1 LLSYRNLFSIPEGTV
16 YLNNA
21 AGSPLNTP
29 AQRALEDYLVLASEA
44 PHNKPSVRE
53 TVREALV
60 ELFGGHS
67 SDYALV
73 TSTGLGIG
81 MVAAGYDWKSGD
93 NVVLPADEHW
103 NSTFPWLALQ
113 DRGVEVRL
121 ISPDDSGRVSIEEIA
136 SSIDQNTR
144 IVSVN
149 AVRFD
154 NGFRLGLR
162 KLGEIVHARNA
173 LLVVDGTQAA
183 GAVPINVIDDGI
195 DVLCCAGFKWLL
207 GMSGTGFLYVNS
219 HAREKIRPVLPG
231 MFAAEHNMREINFHD
246 DARQYETGSIAYSLF
261 HAWISGLRVL
271 EEIGIENI
279 ATRNTELTDQIIS
292 GLDAKGMTVIS
303 PVEFDEE
310 RSAIVVFT
318 TGCPDANKTLV
329 DKLLENNIVVSLRG
343 GCIRVSPNFYNTTS
357 DVDKFLKML

>member
-1 LLSYRNLFSIPEGTV
+1 MLSYRNLFSIPEGTV
-16 YLNNA
+16 FLNNA
-21 AGSPLNTP
+21 AGSPLISP
-29 AQRALEDYLVLASEA
+29 VRRALEDYLVLASEA
-44 PHNKPSVRE
+44 PHDKPSVRNS
-53 TVREALV
+53 VRQAIV
-60 ELFGGHS
+60 KLFGGHS
-67 SDYALV
+67 SDFALV

-81 MVAAGYDWKSGD
+81 MVAAGYNWKSGD

-121 ISPDDSGRVSIEEIA
+121 ISPDEHGRVSIEDIA

-144 IVSVN
+144 VVSVN

-154 NGFRLGLR
+154 TGFRLDLR
-162 KLGEIVHARNA
+162 KLSEIVHRNNA
-173 LLVVDGTQAA
+173 LFVVDGTQAA

-207 GMSGTGFLYVNS
+207 GMSGTGFLYINCF
-219 HAREKIRPVLPG
+219 AREKIKPILPG

-246 DARQYETGSIAYSLF
+246 DARQYETGTIAYSLF
-261 HAWISGLRVL
+261 HAWIAGLRVL
-271 EEIGIENI
+271 AEIGIENV
-279 ATRNTELTDQIIS
+279 AAKNTELTDQIIS
-292 GLDAKGMTVIS
+292 GLHAKEMTIIT
-303 PVEFDEE
+303 PVEFSEE

-318 TGCPDANKTLV
+318 TGSEEANKTLL
-329 DKLLENNIVVSLRG
+329 DKLLRNNIVVSLRG

-357 DVDKFLKML
+357 DVDQFLAML